1 MAMLNNQR
9 VVVRSQ
15 YYHISIYIYIHYLMD
30 AHMNS
35 DEFRFSDDLVGNCGT
50 MIYMD
55 WNLETWCVDP
65 KS

>member
-1 MAMLNNQR
+1 
-9 VVVRSQ
+9 
-15 YYHISIYIYIHYLMD
+15 
-30 AHMNS
+30 MNS

>member
-15 YYHISIYIYIHYLMD
+15 YYHISIYIIY
-30 AHMNS
+30 AQRKS
-35 DEFRFSDDLVGNCGT
+35 DEFRFFDDLVGNCGT